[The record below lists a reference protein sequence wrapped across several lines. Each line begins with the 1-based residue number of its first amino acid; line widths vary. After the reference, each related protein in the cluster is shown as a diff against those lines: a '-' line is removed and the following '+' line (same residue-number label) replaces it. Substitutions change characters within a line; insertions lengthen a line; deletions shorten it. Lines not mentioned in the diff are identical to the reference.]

1 MSDTL
6 LLNTSG
12 QPITNFPVSVIDY
25 KRAIKLYF
33 LEKVNV
39 LDWYEDWDISSPSF
53 SMKVPATIMTKKFY
67 KGTSKI
73 SFSRFNV
80 HLRDEFK
87 CQYCGVQEQYSELTM
102 DHVKPRSHGGK
113 ATWDNIVTCCKP
125 CNTKKSDSVWKPR
138 HKPHEPNSY
147 QLAALRSRLPFYV
160 KHISWLDYL
169 PNGQLVHTVPLSQSA

>member
-12 QPITNFPVSVIDY
+12 QPITSFPVSVIDY

-33 LEKVNV
+33 LEKVTV

-53 SMKVPATIMTKKFY
+53 SMKVPATIMTKKYY

-87 CQYCGVQEQYSELTM
+87 CQYCGTQEQYSELTM

-113 ATWDNIVTCCKP
+113 ATWENIVTCCKP

-138 HKPHEPNSY
+138 RKPHEPNSY

-160 KHISWLDYL
+160 KHKSWLDYID
-169 PNGQLVHTVPLSQSA
+169 NGVINETLSIRV